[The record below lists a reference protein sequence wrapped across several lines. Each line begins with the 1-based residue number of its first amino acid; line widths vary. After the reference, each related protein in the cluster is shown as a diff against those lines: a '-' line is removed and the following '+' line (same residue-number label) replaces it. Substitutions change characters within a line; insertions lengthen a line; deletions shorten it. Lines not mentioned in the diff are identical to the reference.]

1 MPIVIR
7 QAPIKPPTPNIMPP
21 PNIMPNMP
29 PPNMPNMPPPNMP
42 NMPTPNIMPNMPIA
56 YYAYYAH

>member
-1 MPIVIR
+1 MPIAIG

-29 PPNMPNMPPPNMP
+29 
-42 NMPTPNIMPNMPIA
+42 IMPIA
-56 YYAYYAH
+56 YYA

>member
-7 QAPIKPPTPNIMPP
+7 QAPIKPPTPNIMPIMPP

-29 PPNMPNMPPPNMP
+29 P
-42 NMPTPNIMPNMPIA
+42 PNIMPNMPIA
-56 YYAYYAH
+56 YYAY

>member
-7 QAPIKPPTPNIMPP
+7 QAPIKPPTPNMPP

-29 PPNMPNMPPPNMP
+29 PPN
-42 NMPTPNIMPNMPIA
+42 IMPNMPIT
-56 YYAYYAH
+56 YYAY

>member
-29 PPNMPNMPPPNMP
+29 
-42 NMPTPNIMPNMPIA
+42 TPNIMPNMPIMPIA
-56 YYAYYAH
+56 YYAY

>member
-29 PPNMPNMPPPNMP
+29 
-42 NMPTPNIMPNMPIA
+42 IMPIA
-56 YYAYYAH
+56 YYAYYA

>member
-29 PPNMPNMPPPNMP
+29 PPNMPNMP
-42 NMPTPNIMPNMPIA
+42 TPNIMPNMPIA

>member
-21 PNIMPNMP
+21 PNIMPIK
-29 PPNMPNMPPPNMP
+29 PNMP
-42 NMPTPNIMPNMPIA
+42 IMPIA
-56 YYAYYAH
+56 YYAYYA